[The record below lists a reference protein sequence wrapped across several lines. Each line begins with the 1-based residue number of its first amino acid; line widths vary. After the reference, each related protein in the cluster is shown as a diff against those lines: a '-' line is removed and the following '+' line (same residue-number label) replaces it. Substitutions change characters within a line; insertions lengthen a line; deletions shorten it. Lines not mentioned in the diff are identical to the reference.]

1 MLVPERCADNQNCIF
16 SHHLQKRYYERNGV
30 TYTPDFA
37 RGTLDC
43 VLEIP
48 SISLKRGVYTGTR
61 EEIEYDL
68 SIWLT
73 TAASSSLEL
82 GKTHYAI
89 YGSNPRTF
97 EGAVLYRSS
106 EGQSFE
112 DILEKMQDAICQIFT
127 QKENEARN
135 GYVMTDYKIYPTEA
149 FPKSSSEP
157 HNLKE
162 VGDEVWRIR
171 TLFIFYKYE
180 GKDFGMTFEQLRD
193 SQGEIW
199 TDENGLTL
207 CTADGSEDA
216 FQMIL
221 VKRGDV
227 YLLASPKYFF
237 NEPAAK

>member
-1 MLVPERCADNQNCIF
+1 MKKWFRLFLLVLISGLMVFTAACKSSPTENTTTTPAPERETIAVETFQTG
-16 SHHLQKRYYERNGV
+16 LEK
-30 TYTPDFA
+30 
-37 RGTLDC
+37 GTLDSDIFAC
-43 VLEIP
+43 YFENEYNGEDIQVLANP
-48 SISLKRGVYTGTR
+48 DTR
-61 EEIEYDL
+61 YRD
-68 SIWLT
+68 
-73 TAASSSLEL
+73 
-82 GKTHYAI
+82 G

-97 EGAVLYRSS
+97 EGAVFYRSS

-207 CTADGSEDA
+207 CTADGSEGA